1 MRIIFWGTPKYSTN
15 TLQALINSNHEL
27 LAVVTQPDKKRSR
40 GSKLEPSPVK
50 ELADHH
56 RIPTICPHKI
66 KGNNDLVEILREK
79 ECDVFIVI
87 AYGKILTKELLDIP
101 KYGSWN
107 AHASL
112 LPRWR
117 GAAPVHWSLLSGD
130 KFTGVGIME
139 MEEGLDTG
147 NILIEKKI
155 PIAQNDN
162 LITLS
167 NKLSKLSEELVI
179 ESLDILERNLLG
191 KRIETTSQLAMK
203 REIKYARMINKSD
216 YLINLNDTALEITR
230 KINGLYPRAYINFNN
245 KNMKILSAKI
255 LSIYELTNKF
265 DIKIKRLNSD
275 PGEIIGIIKDLG
287 FILTTKTDPILIL
300 DIKLEGKKSSSKT
313 QLIQQLKPQLN
324 QNVS

>member
-1 MRIIFWGTPKYSTN
+1 MKIIFWGTPKYSIN
-15 TLQALINSNHEL
+15 TLHALINSNHEL

-40 GSKLEPSPVK
+40 GSKFEPSPVK
-50 ELADHH
+50 ELADDH

-179 ESLDILERNLLG
+179 ESLDIIERSLLI
-191 KRIETTSQLAMK
+191 KEIETTSQLEMN

-216 YLINLNDTALEITR
+216 YLINLNGTALEITR
-230 KINGLYPRAYINFNN
+230 KINGLYPRAFINFNN
-245 KNMKILSAKI
+245 KNMKILSAII
-255 LSIYELTNKF
+255 LSIDDLTKKF
-265 DIKIKRLNSD
+265 NIKIKKTKSK
-275 PGEIIGIIKDLG
+275 PGEIIGIINDLG

-300 DIKLEGKKSSSKT
+300 EIKLEGKKSSSKR

-324 QNVS
+324 QNLI